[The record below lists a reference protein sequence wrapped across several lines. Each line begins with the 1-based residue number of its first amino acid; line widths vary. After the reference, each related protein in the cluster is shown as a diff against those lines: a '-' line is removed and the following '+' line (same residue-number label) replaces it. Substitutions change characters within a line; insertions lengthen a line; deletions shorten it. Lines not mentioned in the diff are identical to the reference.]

1 MSDIQFGWKAKGQP
15 WPLELIYRHCLIRL
29 NISSENNDFGSN
41 SIKKSTFQKKNPF
54 KCIRKQNRPWSLVG
68 QGQSRIIIWINLLGP
83 TSPMLHTKSQGHL
96 PFGSGEDFLRVYTIY
111 GNGGHLGHVT
121 RTIWTN
127 LGSLSLRSLH
137 MKFDFDWPGG
147 FWKNYVLIYCWDSNI
162 SNLGWKVKGKPWPLE
177 LSYSHCLIMLNISSE
192 NNDIGFNSFQNINFK
207 KISHLNELGSKFDL
221 AVN

>member
-1 MSDIQFGWKAKGQP
+1 MKFEFNCQSGFGENFEYMDPIWVTFNLAERLKVNLDLWNLFIDIVS
-15 WPLELIYRHCLIRL
+15 LRL
-29 NISSENNDFGSN
+29 TYQVRIMTLVPTVLKNQLF
-41 SIKKSTFQKKNPF
+41 KKKNPF

-83 TSPMLHTKSQGHL
+83 TSPMLHTKSQSHL

-127 LGSLSLRSLH
+127 LVSLSLRSLH

-177 LSYSHCLIMLNISSE
+177 LSYSHCLIMLNI
-192 NNDIGFNSFQNINFK
+192 
-207 KISHLNELGSKFDL
+207 
-221 AVN
+221 